1 MTQLMKK
8 SFDSPQEREK
18 AELNVSSSEQPQ
30 GQALKVSG
38 KSLSDIPP
46 ELRAAF
52 FDTVQ
57 AEAGEAFYV
66 RQVPEGYELANPAQR
81 LRAQLSQGWLRIT
94 PEAKAEEAKAEGF
107 ALRLQAYGYAGAVK
121 PPVERRLQTRT
132 NRLERDHGDLV
143 EWYKNGRLGLEQGF
157 TFPQLPAD
165 RPANAPLT
173 LVVEVAGDVTLS
185 VSEKAQVLEIVLK
198 RSGTRFRYG
207 HWLAYDQRGNL
218 LPISLKLDSETKAD
232 NPRLLLEIID
242 TDAVYPLTVDPLIQ
256 QAEIPPGDPDPNNMY
271 GFAAAID
278 GETAVIG
285 GYLTDLSGAT
295 DAGAAYVFVRNG
307 LTWTQQAKL
316 TSSEANAYFAR
327 SVAIYGDTIVVGA
340 PLADFPGG
348 GGDPGYVYVYLR
360 TGTSWNLQQ
369 KLGASDAILG
379 DHLGATVAIYG
390 DTIIAGAGNEE
401 TAPMGENG
409 SAYIFVRNGTTWT
422 QQAKLMASDAASYD
436 YFAGFTVDIYGDTA
450 IAGISSKGLY
460 VFVRSGS
467 TWSQQAKLVPSDSI
481 SGTNFAWTASL
492 DGDTIIVGANLATVS
507 GMTEAGAAYVFT
519 RSGSTWT
526 QQAKLVASDAAAYSN
541 FGFAVKVLDNTALI
555 GAPYAD
561 HSGKT
566 DAGTVYVFRRAGT
579 SWSQADKIII
589 SNPGN
594 DDKFG
599 YSIGLSGLTAV
610 IGAPPHY
617 TLGRSGSAYIYQLSP
632 AASEN
637 TGAPQYPL
645 SWAGEVQQ
653 DAAIALRTGEKVEY
667 VTDLDVNTPV
677 GPMTFTR
684 TYRQKKQNV
693 YQFMGLG
700 WTHNHAV
707 SLVKITGTPNRLTIQ
722 MENGGELKLSE
733 TSSNNYLAES
743 GSDAQAVWNPG
754 NSQYTLTAS
763 DKSTY
768 IFDSAG
774 KLQSRNWPTGESWT
788 YSYPN
793 GKLTSIDDGYGRG
806 LRFGYR
812 TSGQFDDGQLWWVGD
827 HQVTVD
833 ENGVPSGRYVKFT
846 YTTQKDNLT
855 PVDNAK
861 ALLYQVR
868 DVMGKTWT
876 HRYYGQESG
885 EATDDQLDFLLETIS
900 PSVDPRGDGVED
912 TPITI
917 EKLTYTTSGST
928 VTDITRELGNN
939 SLSTSYAFQPSGQN
953 LTNETNAGLTSVH
966 RFSNGVYEGT
976 QDPAGNYAA
985 QWLNYQYRPE
995 RVIDAKGNATKM
1007 SWTAEGKLLTKVT
1020 DALGNQTTLLY
1031 NTSGASVDALSYSI
1045 DPLGRKTQFDY
1056 TDTNQPRLA
1065 TRMRHYD
1072 KEGGSV
1078 VRWQEWSYDN
1088 KGRVLTEKLFDVSG
1102 TTIQRQVD
1110 RTYYSSGNGNGLLQ
1124 SVTLKDLQNPANNQS
1139 TSYFYDGIG
1148 RAIKV
1153 QQSSLLGSCK
1163 ASFALYDHANHVL
1176 ASICNYE
1183 NAGAEPTSE
1192 VAAEALFNEA
1202 TPDKNKVTIYK
1213 YDALGRQTHVTTH
1226 AGASYKQIM
1235 LMVYDSLGRVKRTI
1249 RNYVADPAI
1258 TTPYIH
1264 RADDFRHGADNDR
1277 NLVEEMAYNQRGL
1290 LRRSVDVAGRVSF
1303 YGYDAADRLIRTVGS
1318 ASQAEYPND
1327 YGAGGDPSLARY
1339 VQTVALEAPDVDL
1352 MTIFTYDAVGNLVKT
1367 TDAVGNVT
1375 LTAFDALNRP
1385 VKTIQ
1390 NASQPTYDQKVDPRL
1405 RDYVSVSA
1413 GDQDIIQSV
1422 EYDAVGQVKRTQDAF
1437 GNWTLYSYDALGRPL
1452 RRIRNASQPTYN
1464 LARDPLL
1471 VNYVESSAADQD
1483 LITQIAY
1490 DPAGRTLYETDELGR
1505 RDWVAYDGLWRVIK
1519 RIDNASRMGTS
1530 GGVYDPRVPHY
1541 QAADGLPD
1549 YDQISVLQYDS
1560 DGRMVRTRDALG
1572 NWTLY
1577 GYDDVN
1583 RLVKTV
1589 RNASKADYAFSSD
1602 PTLARYKPAVL
1613 AGDDQDIVTR
1623 VRYDAQGRVAATMNP
1638 LKRETR
1644 FSYDTLGRTLKTIVN
1659 FHRGKFDP
1667 VHPDRDLTST
1677 TRYTVDGRVL
1687 STVDVRGTE
1696 TRFGYDRAGR
1706 QVSVTQAA
1714 KTTLATTSYTCY
1726 DKGGR
1731 VLRTIQNWK
1740 PTSTSASPDARDG
1753 QGNWLFAPNT
1763 HGSAND
1769 QNLITSFVLDRAGR
1783 AVSVTNPAGN
1793 TVSMSYDKDGQPEAS
1808 TDALNVVTKY
1818 RYDRARRQVLT
1829 VQNFI
1834 TNGEDPALW
1843 KWSGS
1848 AWTKRDGSTAIA
1860 FGTDKDQNRITQV
1873 EYDKAGRRL
1882 ALRDPRGNRT
1892 TYSYDA
1898 LDRRTKLTDPRNSVW
1913 TTTYTPLRDGT
1924 MRLNA
1929 TNPLSQVTQ
1938 TDINRMGQVTSLRY
1952 LNESPK
1958 NTPDVFF
1965 SYDRLGNYLSM
1976 VEVGGSGTV
1985 RRTDMSYDRLSRLN
1999 SVAFDT
2005 DGNGAVDETVSYAYE
2020 AGGQRTKLVLPDGKT
2035 VTYDYDK
2042 RGRLVSL
2049 TDWSSQ
2055 TAQYSYDGASRLATQ
2070 TANGMISSYEYD
2082 PAGRLALL
2090 KHMDDATTL
2099 GHFAYT
2105 VNARGDRTQAYE
2117 LLAKAGGGQD
2127 AHTLV
2132 YTYDGASRLKNAT
2145 RYPGTATSGTPQRS
2159 DSYSYDVASNR
2170 LSQAVA
2176 LNGGSPTTTNYTYD
2190 AANRLSNVGYAY
2202 DDAGRMTSDGTNT
2215 YTWDRANRLLSLG
2228 STSYK
2233 YNGRGQRMEKT
2244 VSGTTTKYTLDLGL
2258 PLWETLVETTVTDVT
2273 RYLHTPLGLLAQQR
2287 PDASWQWALG
2297 DGLGNVRGM
2306 VNSSQTPQES
2316 RLYSPYGEPSQL
2328 SGSAQSAYGFTGE
2341 STDSN
2346 ALVYLRGRYYSP
2358 GIGQFINLDPLET
2371 ANRYGY
2377 VGGNPVNRVDPS
2389 GLAFGIG
2396 GTGGGSG
2403 ASTKKA
2409 VPTTTKSLQAASPV
2423 PQTSTTKGSTGPFTP
2438 GSAGGGSTSTP
2449 APQTNQSSALGPA
2462 AVMGPSS
2469 SSSVGKGSSGP
2480 FVPGSAGGTSSASTQ
2495 GIKTGSGAAKANGGS
2510 NSTSGV
2516 GKNSGNDGSQSRII
2530 NQSSTGK
2537 SDISFG
2543 SLGCDTLNIAYSYG
2557 NIDNFASAGGYS
2569 VADAVMVMA
2578 ASWENCREELQDK
2591 FVGTSPGIADRRI
2604 DNAEAYM
2611 RQFIAN
2617 SGYSSYL
2624 NQYNSRIDS
2633 RTRISYDGTYQW
2645 VDPETQTF
2653 VPCIQLDPDR
2663 VQTTGTVYSAGAYL
2677 IGGGGGSI
2685 VEATDKSGRH
2695 VTLVAFNLGI
2705 GVGGKGGSALLFVSE
2720 QTLDDFAGMS
2730 VNAELDLFA
2739 VAVAASLTPG
2749 TSNVCSGTTG
2759 GTGPAVGIGASL
2771 SVSYAIMVYDS
2782 NN

>member
-1 MTQLMKK
+1 MANLIKRT
-8 SFDSPQEREK
+8 FDSPQALEK
-18 AELNVSSSEQPQ
+18 AELNVAASEQPQ
-30 GQALKVSG
+30 GHALKVSG
-38 KSLSDIPP
+38 KSLAELPP
-46 ELRAAF
+46 ELRATF
-52 FDTVQ
+52 IESVQ
-57 AEAGEAFYV
+57 AEAGEPFFV
-66 RQVPEGYELANPAQR
+66 KRLLNGYELFNPVQR
-81 LRAQLSQGWLRIT
+81 LRAQLSLGWLRIE
-94 PEAKAEEAKAEGF
+94 PEDKGEEQDGF
-107 ALRLQAYGYAGAVK
+107 ALRLQSYGYGLTLK
-121 PPVERRLQTRT
+121 QPLERALRTLT

-157 TFPQLPAD
+157 TLHQAPAG
-165 RPANAPLT
+165 RKAGIPLMLAIEFEGDIT
-173 LVVEVAGDVTLS
+173 LKLDADAE
-185 VSEKAQVLEIVLK
+185 VLEITLNRTEK
-198 RSGTRFRYG
+198 RFRYG
-207 HWLAYDQRGNL
+207 HLLAHDKQGQQLPVSLMLERG
-218 LPISLKLDSETKAD
+218 DSIR
-232 NPRLLLEIID
+232 NPRLLLQID
-242 TDAVYPLTVDPLIQ
+242 DQDAVYPLTIDPLIQ

-278 GETAVIG
+278 GETAVVG
-285 GYLTDLSGAT
+285 GYLTDLTGAT

-307 LTWTQQAKL
+307 LAWTQQAKL

-360 TGTSWNLQQ
+360 TGTTWNLQQ

-422 QQAKLMASDAASYD
+422 QQAKLMASDAASND

-507 GMTEAGAAYVFT
+507 AMTEAGAAYVFT

-541 FGFAVKVLDNTALI
+541 FGFAVKVLGNTALI

-566 DAGTVYVFRRAGT
+566 DAGTVYVFRRVGT
-579 SWSQADKIII
+579 SWSQTDKIVI
-589 SNPGN
+589 SNPN
-594 DDKFG
+594 DNDKFG

-617 TLGRSGSAYIYQLSP
+617 TLGRSGTAYIYQLSP
-632 AASEN
+632 AAAEN
-637 TGAPQYPL
+637 TGAPQNPL

-684 TYRQKKQNV
+684 TYRQNKQSV

-700 WTHNHAV
+700 WTHNHAI
-707 SLVKITGTPNRLTIQ
+707 SLVKTTGTPNRLTIQ
-722 MENGGELKLSE
+722 MENGGELTLAE
-733 TSSNNYLAES
+733 TAPSSNTYLADS
-743 GSDAQAVWNPG
+743 GSDAKVVWNSG
-754 NSQYTLTAS
+754 TSQYTLTAS

-768 IFDSAG
+768 VFDTAG
-774 KLQSRNWPTGESWT
+774 KLLSRNWSNGESWT
-788 YSYPN
+788 YTYTSS
-793 GKLTSIDDGYGRG
+793 KLTSIDDGYGRG
-806 LRFGYR
+806 LRFAYR
-812 TSGQFDDGQLWWVGD
+812 TSGQFDDGQLWRVGD
-827 HQVTVD
+827 HQAT
-833 ENGVPSGRYVKFT
+833 GLSGSPSGRYVEFT
-846 YTTQKDNLT
+846 YTTQKSNGSAIGS
-855 PVDNAK
+855 PK
-861 ALLYQVR
+861 ALLNLVR
-868 DVMGKTWT
+868 DVLGNTWT
-876 HRYYGQESG
+876 HKYYGQVSG
-885 EATDDQLDFLLETIS
+885 QSTAAQLDFLLETVS
-900 PSVDPRGDGVED
+900 PQVDTDGNGVVD
-912 TPITI
+912 TAITV

-928 VTDITRELGNN
+928 VTNITRELGNN
-939 SLSTSYAFQPSGQN
+939 SLATSYAFQPSGQN
-953 LTNETNAGLTSVH
+953 LTNETTAGLTNIH

-976 QDPAGNYAA
+976 QDAAGNYAA

-995 RVIDAKGNATKM
+995 RVIDAKGNATQLNWM
-1007 SWTAEGKLLTKVT
+1007 ADGKLLTKVT
-1020 DALGNQTTLLY
+1020 DALGNPTTLAY
-1031 NTSGASVDALSYSI
+1031 NTSGASVDTLNYSI
-1045 DPLGRKTQFDY
+1045 DPLGRKTQFTY
-1056 TDTNQPRLA
+1056 GDTNQPRLP
-1065 TRMRHYD
+1065 TRLQHYD
-1072 KEGGSV
+1072 KDGGSI
-1078 VRWQEWSYDN
+1078 VRWQEWTYDN
-1088 KGRVLTEKLFDVSG
+1088 KGRVLTEKLFDAGG
-1102 TTIQRQVD
+1102 TTVQRQVD

-1176 ASICNYE
+1176 ASLCNYE
-1183 NAGAEPTSE
+1183 NSGAEPTS
-1192 VAAEALFNEA
+1192 VSAAVALFNEA
-1202 TPDKNKVTIYK
+1202 TPDKNKVTTYE
-1213 YDALGRQTHVTTH
+1213 YDALGRQIKLTAY
-1226 AGASYKQIM
+1226 AGASYAQIM
-1235 LMVYDSLGRVKRTI
+1235 LMVYDSLGRVTRTI
-1249 RNYVADPAI
+1249 RNYVANAAI
-1258 TTPYIH
+1258 TNPYVR

-1277 NLVEEMAYNQRGL
+1277 NLVEEMTYNQRSL
-1290 LRRSVDVAGRVSF
+1290 LRRSVDVAGRVTF
-1303 YGYDAADRLIRTVGS
+1303 YGYDAADRLIRTVAS
-1318 ASQAEYPND
+1318 ASQTEYPND
-1327 YGAGGDPSLARY
+1327 YSAGGDPTLARY
-1339 VQTVALEAPDVDL
+1339 VQAVALDAPDVDWVTTL
-1352 MTIFTYDAVGNLVKT
+1352 EYDAVGNLVKT
-1367 TDAVGNVT
+1367 TDTVGNVT

-1385 VKTIQ
+1385 VKTIR
-1390 NASQPTYDQKVDPRL
+1390 NASQPNYDRKVDPLL
-1405 RDYVSVSA
+1405 RDYIVVSA
-1413 GDQDIIQSV
+1413 ADQDIVQAV
-1422 EYDAVGQVKRTQDAF
+1422 EYDAVGQVKRTQDPF

-1464 LARDPLL
+1464 LATDPLL
-1471 VNYVESSAADQD
+1471 INYVESSASDQD
-1483 LITQIAY
+1483 MITRIAY
-1490 DPAGRTLYETDELGR
+1490 DPAGRTLYDVDALGR
-1505 RDWVAYDGLWRVIK
+1505 RDWTAYDGLWRVVK
-1519 RIDNASRMGTS
+1519 RIDNAAGIATD
-1530 GGVYDPRVPHY
+1530 GGVNDPRAKQY

-1549 YDQISVLQYDS
+1549 YDQVSYMEYDS

-1583 RLVKTV
+1583 RPVKTV
-1589 RNASKADYAFSSD
+1589 RNASKADYAFASD

-1613 AGDDQDIVTR
+1613 AGEDQDIVTR
-1623 VRYDAQGRVAATMNP
+1623 VRYDAQSRVAATINP

-1667 VHPDRDLTST
+1667 VRPDRDLTST
-1677 TRYTVDGRVL
+1677 TRYAVDGRVL

-1740 PTSTSASPDARDG
+1740 PTATSAAPDARDG

-1793 TVSMSYDKDGQPEAS
+1793 TVSMTYDKDGQPEAS

-1818 RYDRARRQVLT
+1818 RYDRGRRQVLT
-1829 VQNFI
+1829 VQNFV

-1913 TTTYTPLRDGT
+1913 TTSYTPLRDGT
-1924 MRLNA
+1924 LRLHA

-1938 TDINRMGQVTSLRY
+1938 TDINRMGQMTSLRY

-1985 RRTDMSYDRLSRLN
+1985 RRTDMSYDRLSRLS

-2035 VTYDYDK
+2035 VTYAYDK
-2042 RGRLVSL
+2042 RGRLISL

-2055 TAQYSYDGASRLATQ
+2055 TAQYSYDGASRLASQ
-2070 TANGMISSYEYD
+2070 SANGMDSSYEYD

-2090 KHMDDATTL
+2090 KHMNGATTL
-2099 GHFAYT
+2099 GHFAYS

-2117 LLAKAGGGQD
+2117 ILAKVGGGQD

-2145 RYPGTATSGTPQRS
+2145 RYPGATTTGTPQRS

-2176 LNGGSPTTTNYTYD
+2176 LNGGAATTTNYTYD
-2190 AANRLSNVGYAY
+2190 AANRLSNVGYVY

-2215 YTWDRANRLLSLG
+2215 YTWDRANRLLSMG
-2228 STSYK
+2228 STSYQ
-2233 YNGRGQRMEKT
+2233 YNGRGQRVEKT
-2244 VSGTTTKYTLDLGL
+2244 VSSTTTKYTLDLGL
-2258 PLWETLVETTVTDVT
+2258 SLWETLVETTGANAT
-2273 RYLHTPLGLLAQQR
+2273 RYLHTPMGLLAQQR

-2297 DGLGNVRGM
+2297 DGLGSVRGM

-2316 RLYSPYGEPSQL
+2316 RLYTPYGEPSQL

-2341 STDSN
+2341 PTDGN
-2346 ALVYLRGRYYSP
+2346 NLVYLRGRYYSP

-2371 ANRYGY
+2371 TNRYGY

-2389 GLAFGIG
+2389 GFLALADP
-2396 GTGGGSG
+2396 GGGSG
-2403 ASTKKA
+2403 VKKGNPFPTKNTQSASPLAGVAQGTGPR
-2409 VPTTTKSLQAASPV
+2409 VGTTT
-2423 PQTSTTKGSTGPFTP
+2423 PQTSQTAALGPRATTS
-2438 GSAGGGSTSTP
+2438 P
-2449 APQTNQSSALGPA
+2449 APQTSPSGLGPRA
-2462 AVMGPSS
+2462 ATSPSVSS
-2469 SSSVGKGSSGP
+2469 SSGTGTKASNTIPVKGTSIGKEPSLSSKPANSISATVLPNPGLGLCGTAVIAG
-2480 FVPGSAGGTSSASTQ
+2480 VPGVVVCAAGVIVVGLGVAALAANP
-2495 GIKTGSGAAKANGGS
+2495 IDLSGFDL
-2510 NSTSGV
+2510 NSL
-2516 GKNSGNDGSQSRII
+2516 I
-2530 NQSSTGK
+2530 
-2537 SDISFG
+2537 SDI
-2543 SLGCDTLNIAYSYG
+2543 LNA
-2557 NIDNFASAGGYS
+2557 
-2569 VADAVMVMA
+2569 
-2578 ASWENCREELQDK
+2578 
-2591 FVGTSPGIADRRI
+2591 PGR
-2604 DNAEAYM
+2604 
-2611 RQFIAN
+2611 FF
-2617 SGYSSYL
+2617 
-2624 NQYNSRIDS
+2624 YNLS
-2633 RTRISYDGTYQW
+2633 
-2645 VDPETQTF
+2645 E
-2653 VPCIQLDPDR
+2653 
-2663 VQTTGTVYSAGAYL
+2663 
-2677 IGGGGGSI
+2677 SI
-2685 VEATDKSGRH
+2685 
-2695 VTLVAFNLGI
+2695 
-2705 GVGGKGGSALLFVSE
+2705 
-2720 QTLDDFAGMS
+2720 
-2730 VNAELDLFA
+2730 
-2739 VAVAASLTPG
+2739 AASLANNNYAGIEGQLSVATPG
-2749 TSNVCSGTTG
+2749 TGSASSRATATAAPGSNGISPTATAVPTAPIYESRRSEVSELKGRIETIAEHLAYLTGENIAGWVPKGPNPNRDPDEGWCNTIKRTIETIEGMQLSSRQFDRNFADTGLGGDFLNEIKRGLQIVKENLWCDDYWGDFTG
-2759 GTGPAVGIGASL
+2759 GSFA
-2771 SVSYAIMVYDS
+2771 
-2782 NN
+2782 N